1 MLTTRRMV
9 QALSQQGYRVTGPRR
24 ALVRLIAG
32 RKVRFT
38 AADLEEDVASATPSV
53 GRATVFRTLELLLSL
68 GLVERVHTEGERRD
82 AYIVAEGVHHHHLV
96 CSQCGVVTEV
106 MGCMV
111 DDLVSSLAQTA
122 DFQVEGH
129 WMEIVGLCS
138 RCREAGSLE

>member
-38 AADLEEDVASATPSV
+38 AADLEEDVARMDPVV

-82 AYIVAEGVHHHHLV
+82 AYVVAEEVHHHHLV
-96 CSQCGVVTEV
+96 CSRCGVVTEV
-106 MGCMV
+106 TGCMV
-111 DDLVSSLAQTA
+111 DDLVSSLARAA

-129 WMEIVGLCS
+129 WMEIVGLCR
-138 RCREAGSLE
+138 RCREVV

>member
-38 AADLEEDVASATPSV
+38 AADLEEDVARMDPVV

-82 AYIVAEGVHHHHLV
+82 AYVVAEEVHHHHLV
-96 CSQCGVVTEV
+96 CSRCGVVTEV
-106 MGCMV
+106 TGCMV
-111 DDLVSSLAQTA
+111 DDLVSSLARAA

-138 RCREAGSLE
+138 RCREVGPLE

>member
-1 MLTTRRMV
+1 MLTTRRMG

-38 AADLEEDVASATPSV
+38 AADLEEDVARMALVV

-68 GLVERVHTEGERRD
+68 GLVERVHTEGEGRD
-82 AYIVAEGVHHHHLV
+82 AYVVAEEVHHHHLV
-96 CSQCGVVTEV
+96 CSRCGVVTEV
-106 MGCMV
+106 TGCMV
-111 DDLVSSLAQTA
+111 DDLVSSLARDA

-129 WMEIVGLCS
+129 WLERVCLFR

>member
-38 AADLEEDVASATPSV
+38 AADLEEDVARMAPVV

-82 AYIVAEGVHHHHLV
+82 AYVVAEEVHHHHLV
-96 CSQCGVVTEV
+96 CSRCGVVTEV
-106 MGCMV
+106 TGCMV
-111 DDLVSSLAQTA
+111 DDLVSSLARAA

-129 WMEIVGLCS
+129 WMEIVGLCR

>member
-1 MLTTRRMV
+1 MV

-24 ALVRLIAG
+24 ALVRLIAD

-38 AADLEEDVASATPSV
+38 AADLEEDVARISPAV

-82 AYIVAEGVHHHHLV
+82 AYVVAGGVHHHHLV
-96 CSQCGVVTEV
+96 CSRCGVVTEV
-106 MGCMV
+106 TGCMV
-111 DDLVSSLAQTA
+111 DDLVSSLAQA
-122 DFQVEGH
+122 SGFQVEGH

-138 RCREAGSLE
+138 RCRGAGSDE

>member
-1 MLTTRRMV
+1 M
-9 QALSQQGYRVTGPRR
+9 
-24 ALVRLIAG
+24 
-32 RKVRFT
+32 
-38 AADLEEDVASATPSV
+38 ASAAPAV

-68 GLVERVHTEGERRD
+68 GLVERVHTEGGRRD
-82 AYIVAEGVHHHHLV
+82 AYVVAEGLHHHHLV

-111 DDLVSSLAQTA
+111 DDLVSSLAQAA

-138 RCREAGSLE
+138 RCREAASLE

>member
-38 AADLEEDVASATPSV
+38 AADLEEDVARATPAV

-68 GLVERVHTEGERRD
+68 GLVERVHTEGEGRD
-82 AYIVAEGVHHHHLV
+82 AYVVAEEVHHHHLV
-96 CSQCGVVTEV
+96 CSRCGVVTEV
-106 MGCMV
+106 TGCMV
-111 DDLVSSLAQTA
+111 DDLVSSLARAA

-129 WMEIVGLCS
+129 WMEIVGLCR

>member
-1 MLTTRRMV
+1 M
-9 QALSQQGYRVTGPRR
+9 
-24 ALVRLIAG
+24 VRLIAD

-38 AADLEEDVASATPSV
+38 AADLEEDVASATPAV

-82 AYIVAEGVHHHHLV
+82 AYVVAEGLHHHHLV

-111 DDLVSSLAQTA
+111 DDLVSSLAQAA

-138 RCREAGSLE
+138 RCREAASLE

>member
-1 MLTTRRMV
+1 MLTARRMV

-38 AADLEEDVASATPSV
+38 AADLEEDVARATPAV

-68 GLVERVHTEGERRD
+68 GLVERVHTEGEGRD
-82 AYIVAEGVHHHHLV
+82 AYVVAEEVHHHHLV
-96 CSQCGVVTEV
+96 CSRCGVVTEV
-106 MGCMV
+106 TGCMV
-111 DDLVSSLAQTA
+111 DDLVSSLARAA

-129 WMEIVGLCS
+129 WMEIVGLCR